1 MNMRVRNG
9 DFNVNYC
16 FMNSYTGYESK
27 SHNSIDY
34 TKKIDRI
41 STNKYL
47 RGNIGLLDGVNNDDM
62 LPVSATNKYVNKEYN
77 NEIHNL

>member
-34 TKKIDRI
+34 TKKRDEFF
-41 STNKYL
+41 TNIYL
-47 RGNIGLLDGVNNDDM
+47 RENNGLPDGVGIDDI
-62 LPVSATNKYVNKEYN
+62 LPASALN
-77 NEIHNL
+77 

>member
-1 MNMRVRNG
+1 
-9 DFNVNYC
+9 
-16 FMNSYTGYESK
+16 MNSSTGYFIRNQ
-27 SHNSIDY
+27 NSIDY

-47 RGNIGLLDGVNNDDM
+47 RENIGLLDGVNIDDM

>member
-1 MNMRVRNG
+1 
-9 DFNVNYC
+9 
-16 FMNSYTGYESK
+16 MNSSTGYFIRNQ
-27 SHNSIDY
+27 NSIDY

-47 RGNIGLLDGVNNDDM
+47 RENIGLLDGVNNDDM

-77 NEIHNL
+77 HEIYNL